1 MDFGVLDGLVSSDNK
16 KNTLSSCCDLDLK
29 PKWFGSGG
37 GFCKQENP
45 FSTPATGTR
54 EDEWRDLKMAKIG
67 DDDISRRS
75 NAAQNMLSFSSPNT
89 QTATFPYYAR
99 HNTVAGYGAGAG
111 GPFTPSQWMELEHQA
126 LIYKYITANA
136 AIPSN
141 LLIPIKK
148 ALESAAFSAYSGA
161 HLRHTSLGWGA
172 LHLGFC
178 NSSDPEPG
186 RCRRTDGKK
195 WRCAKDAVVDQKY
208 CERHMNRG
216 RHRSRKPVEGQTC
229 KSTTSNRHTTTTSQ
243 PATPTPAAPS
253 SPDNIRVC
261 PYIVIGNSP
270 EKLVQC
276 HHAPKF
282 SNLRFLYRSM
292 VNKANFEAT
301 VVPISSPSLVALKK
315 NQLTIGR
322 TEFGF
327 VPSNSLL
334 NPMHESGPK
343 SQNPLHQFME
353 DSNQGQLSMSV
364 ETTPD
369 NFVSSTTSPTGHSL
383 LRMGLGLAKMTN
395 TQRDVSWETSMG
407 GPLGEVLNTSPV
419 GPKLDDGGLRTT
431 VGLGH
436 LL

>member
-1 MDFGVLDGLVSSDNK
+1 MDFGVLDGLVSSENHN
-16 KNTLSSCCDLDLK
+16 KNTLISCCDLDPK

-37 GFCKQENP
+37 GFGKQESP
-45 FSTPATGTR
+45 ISALATGTR

-67 DDDISRRS
+67 EDDISRRS
-75 NAAQNMLSFSSPNT
+75 NGAQNMLSFSSPNT
-89 QTATFPYYAR
+89 QSVTFPYYAR
-99 HNTVAGYGAGAG
+99 HNTVAGYVAGAG

-141 LLIPIKK
+141 LLIPIRK

-161 HLRHTSLGWGA
+161 HLRQNSFGWGA

-229 KSTTSNRHTTTTSQ
+229 KLTTSTAVLRHTSSQ
-243 PATPTPAAPS
+243 PVTPNPAATS
-253 SPDNIRVC
+253 CEDNMSV
-261 PYIVIGNSP
+261 
-270 EKLVQC
+270 
-276 HHAPKF
+276 
-282 SNLRFLYRSM
+282 
-292 VNKANFEAT
+292 VNKASFEAT
-301 VVPISSPSLVALKK
+301 VVPMSSPTSVDLKK
-315 NQLTIGR
+315 NDFSIGG

-327 VPSNSLL
+327 VCSDSLL
-334 NPMHESGPK
+334 NPMHKSDLK

-353 DSNQGQLSMSV
+353 DSNQGQLCISAS
-364 ETTPD
+364 TNSD
-369 NFVSSTTSPTGHSL
+369 GFVSSATSPTSHSL
-383 LRMGLGLAKMTN
+383 LRMGLGMGKMTTN
-395 TQRDVSWETSMG
+395 VQHDVSWETSMG

-419 GPKLDDGGLRTT
+419 GPARPKLDEGGLGTT
-431 VGLGH
+431 IGLGH

>member
-1 MDFGVLDGLVSSDNK
+1 MDFGVLDGLISSENNSNNK
-16 KNTLSSCCDLDLK
+16 NSLISSCDLDLK

-37 GFCKQENP
+37 GFCKQQSP
-45 FSTPATGTR
+45 ISAPATRTQ

-67 DDDISRRS
+67 EDDISRRS
-75 NAAQNMLSFSSPNT
+75 NGAQNMLSFSSPNT

-99 HNTVAGYGAGAG
+99 YNTVAGYGAG

-161 HLRHTSLGWGA
+161 HLRQNSLGWGA

-195 WRCAKDAVVDQKY
+195 WRCAKDAVADQKY

-216 RHRSRKPVEGQTC
+216 RHRSRKPVEGQIKLTN
-229 KSTTSNRHTTTTSQ
+229 TSSVLRHPNTQ
-243 PATPTPAAPS
+243 PVTPNPAVTS
-253 SPDNIRVC
+253 SPDTMSI
-261 PYIVIGNSP
+261 
-270 EKLVQC
+270 
-276 HHAPKF
+276 
-282 SNLRFLYRSM
+282 
-292 VNKANFEAT
+292 VNKANMEAN
-301 VVPISSPSLVALKK
+301 VIQMSSPSSITLEKD
-315 NQLTIGR
+315 QHSIGR
-322 TEFGF
+322 TQFGL
-327 VPSNSLL
+327 VCSDSLL
-334 NPMHESGPK
+334 NPMHKSDAK

-353 DSNQGQLSMSV
+353 DSNQDQLSISV
-364 ETTPD
+364 SPGLGG
-369 NFVSSTTSPTGHSL
+369 FVSSTTSTANHSL
-383 LRMGLGLAKMTN
+383 LRMGLGMGKMTD
-395 TQRDVSWETSMG
+395 TQHDLSWETSLG

-419 GPKLDDGGLRTT
+419 GSKADDGGLGTT
-431 VGLGH
+431 IGLGH

>member
-1 MDFGVLDGLVSSDNK
+1 MDFGVLDGLVSSENHN
-16 KNTLSSCCDLDLK
+16 KNTLISCCDLDPK

-37 GFCKQENP
+37 GFGKQESP
-45 FSTPATGTR
+45 ISALATGTR

-67 DDDISRRS
+67 EDDISRRS
-75 NAAQNMLSFSSPNT
+75 NGAQNMLSFSSPNT
-89 QTATFPYYAR
+89 QTVTFPYYAR

-141 LLIPIKK
+141 LLIPIRK

-161 HLRHTSLGWGA
+161 HLRQNSSVGWGA

-216 RHRSRKPVEGQTC
+216 RHRSRKLVEGQTC
-229 KSTTSNRHTTTTSQ
+229 KLTTSTAVLPHTSSQ
-243 PATPTPAAPS
+243 PVTPNPAATS
-253 SPDNIRVC
+253 SEDNMSV
-261 PYIVIGNSP
+261 
-270 EKLVQC
+270 
-276 HHAPKF
+276 
-282 SNLRFLYRSM
+282 
-292 VNKANFEAT
+292 VNKASFEAT
-301 VVPISSPSLVALKK
+301 VVPMSSPTSVDLKK
-315 NQLTIGR
+315 NQFSIGG

-327 VPSNSLL
+327 VCSDSLL
-334 NPMHESGPK
+334 NPMHKSDLK

-353 DSNQGQLSMSV
+353 DSNQGQLSISV
-364 ETTPD
+364 STNSD
-369 NFVSSTTSPTGHSL
+369 GFVSSTTSPTSHSL
-383 LRMGLGLAKMTN
+383 LKMGLGMGKMTTN
-395 TQRDVSWETSMG
+395 VPHDVSWETSMG

-419 GPKLDDGGLRTT
+419 GPVGPKLDDGGLGTT
-431 VGLGH
+431 IGLGH
-436 LL
+436 FL

>member
-1 MDFGVLDGLVSSDNK
+1 MDFGVFDGLVSSENN
-16 KNTLSSCCDLDLK
+16 KNTLMSCCDLDLK

-37 GFCKQENP
+37 GFGKQESP
-45 FSTPATGTR
+45 ISASVTVTR
-54 EDEWRDLKMAKIG
+54 GDDWRDLKMAKIG
-67 DDDISRRS
+67 DDGISKRS
-75 NAAQNMLSFSSPNT
+75 NGAQNMLSFSSPNT

-99 HNTVAGYGAGAG
+99 NNTVAGYGYGAGAG

-161 HLRHTSLGWGA
+161 NLRQNSFGWGA

-229 KSTTSNRHTTTTSQ
+229 HSVGAAGKLTTTTSAVPQ
-243 PATPTPAAPS
+243 PVTTNPAVTS
-253 SPDNIRVC
+253 SQDNMC
-261 PYIVIGNSP
+261 Y
-270 EKLVQC
+270 
-276 HHAPKF
+276 
-282 SNLRFLYRSM
+282 
-292 VNKANFEAT
+292 VNKANFDGAI
-301 VVPISSPSLVALKK
+301 VPMSSPSKE
-315 NQLTIGR
+315 NQLSIGR
-322 TEFGF
+322 TEFGL
-327 VPSNSLL
+327 VCSDSLL
-334 NPMHESGPK
+334 NPMHKSGPK

-353 DSNQGQLSMSV
+353 DSNGAQLSISV
-364 ETTPD
+364 SPD
-369 NFVSSTTSPTGHSL
+369 PESFVASTTSPTGHSF
-383 LRMGLGLAKMTN
+383 LRMGLGMSKMTTN
-395 TQRDVSWETSMG
+395 TQHDVSWETSMG

-419 GPKLDDGGLRTT
+419 GPKHIDGGLGTT
-431 VGLGH
+431 IGLGH